1 MRIGAMACYIVALIF
16 YIISIILV
24 IKKENAV
31 ILIKIF
37 SILHGKEKSR
47 YNNAAMALDI
57 RVNTQMWAT
66 LFLFGGVM
74 CNSVSQWIAIA
85 IFIIWFYLVLKKLR
99 SNKKDN

>member
-24 IKKENAV
+24 IKKENAG

-47 YNNAAMALDI
+47 YNNAA
-57 RVNTQMWAT
+57 T
-66 LFLFGGVM
+66 L
-74 CNSVSQWIAIA
+74 
-85 IFIIWFYLVLKKLR
+85 
-99 SNKKDN
+99 